1 MKDFIRKYILQEH
14 IHFKHIQEK
23 KIKGNS
29 FIILILNGKYFIKG
43 SKNASLDS
51 IYPQYHRK
59 DVLFIQ

>member
-1 MKDFIRKYILQEH
+1 MKYFIRKHILQEY
-14 IHFKHIQEK
+14 IHFEHIQEK